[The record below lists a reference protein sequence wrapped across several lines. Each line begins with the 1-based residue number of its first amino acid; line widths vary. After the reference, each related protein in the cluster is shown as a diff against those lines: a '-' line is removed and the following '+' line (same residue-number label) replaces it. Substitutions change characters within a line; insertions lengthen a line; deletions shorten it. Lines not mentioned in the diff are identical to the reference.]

1 MPRIIHVVSM
11 DKNGTI
17 GVDDKL
23 PFHIPEDL
31 SNFKAVT
38 MNSLIVMGFKT
49 YESISNNYTKTLN
62 SGTKDPNSFL
72 PGRKVTVVC
81 STKEKALERT
91 KTCVFNNIFFVSKDT
106 YYNLVQQNNTPV
118 IIVGGGALYSDS
130 LSPSLII
137 ATIVD
142 TTIVAK
148 ENEVLYKYP
157 YFNKLGL
164 DPNSKERVSY
174 FRVPFQENVSKNS
187 DLKYNYNIFLQI

>member
-1 MPRIIHVVSM
+1 MTRIIHIVAM

-17 GVDDKL
+17 GVNDKL

-31 SNFKAVT
+31 SNFKAAT
-38 MNSLIVMGFKT
+38 MDALIVMGFKT
-49 YESISNNYTKTLN
+49 YQSIADNYSKTLGN
-62 SGTKDPNSFL
+62 NTKDPNSFL

-91 KTCVFNNIFFVSKDT
+91 KTCAFNNVLFVGKET
-106 YYNLVQQNNTPV
+106 YYKLVQQNNTPV
-118 IIVGGGALYSDS
+118 IIVGGSALYSDS
-130 LSPSLII
+130 FSPSLII

-174 FRVPFQENVSKNS
+174 FKIPFQENVSKNS

>member
-1 MPRIIHVVSM
+1 
-11 DKNGTI
+11 
-17 GVDDKL
+17 
-23 PFHIPEDL
+23 
-31 SNFKAVT
+31 
-38 MNSLIVMGFKT
+38 MGG
-49 YESISNNYTKTLN
+49 S
-62 SGTKDPNSFL
+62 
-72 PGRKVTVVC
+72 
-81 STKEKALERT
+81 
-91 KTCVFNNIFFVSKDT
+91 
-106 YYNLVQQNNTPV
+106 
-118 IIVGGGALYSDS
+118 ALYSDS